1 MQANKLKIGEYSH
14 INRGCLIDARGG
26 ITIGDNVS
34 ISHNVNIVSGSHD
47 AKTKDFKGIFIPIV
61 INDYAWL
68 GVGCTVLQGVEIG
81 KGAIVAAG
89 SVVTKS
95 VPPFDIVAGAPAKKI
110 GTRRKDL
117 DYHCNGWLPF
127 T

>member
-1 MQANKLKIGEYSH
+1 M
-14 INRGCLIDARGG
+14 
-26 ITIGDNVS
+26 
-34 ISHNVNIVSGSHD
+34 
-47 AKTKDFKGIFIPIV
+47 GIFKPIV

-95 VPPFDIVAGAPAKKI
+95 VPPFDIVAGVPARKI
-110 GTRRKDL
+110 GIRRKDL